1 MTAMDASMIDF
12 MPAKKPTMRRT
23 SLNTCELLLRSTGDL
38 TYAHRRKTLGRAD
51 VGTAKAPA
59 GADAGTAKAQAG
71 ADAGTA
77 TTNAP
82 AGGDAREANMQT
94 DPTMQWTQ
102 RRLHRYTYCMY
113 YKLLEP
119 NLVLR
124 GST

>member
-12 MPAKKPTMRRT
+12 MPAKKLMMRRT
-23 SLNTCELLLRSTGDL
+23 SLNTGELLLRSTGDL
-38 TYAHRRKTLGRAD
+38 MYARRRKTR
-51 VGTAKAPA
+51 
-59 GADAGTAKAQAG
+59 GAANAQAG

-77 TTNAP
+77 TANAP
-82 AGGDAREANMQT
+82 AGGDAREANIQT
-94 DPTMQWTQ
+94 DPVMQWTQ